1 MEIERKYLVSGIP
14 DNIDSYPCRFIEQGY
29 LNTAPVVRV
38 RRDNDNYYL
47 TYKGGGMMAREEYN
61 LPLNKEAY
69 EHLIK
74 KADGN
79 IITKKR
85 YEIPDG
91 NGYTIELDIFEGLFA
106 GTILAEVELN
116 IPAPTNWLKLTSSGI
131 LTYRK
136 SDNRLYYFYYWK
148 ETDGLTNIDQQEPN
162 FHTAIINPSTME
174 VEKDVLSPIECEMAG
189 SAYGELMQN
198 CVMYDEA
205 DNLYLACFHEEDN
218 AFFKGI
224 LLRINKGETE
234 FDASY
239 NGYPNADGKLLTIQY
254 LEGNKALVYAR
265 NDNADRPAADKQ
277 PGIDAYSHY
286 YAILDLT
293 TGTKT
298 RLSYD
303 GKEIGYSGGRFS
315 QRSVIF
321 NNKAYIGVNTEED
334 ANAVIYI
341 YDIKTGNVEKGA
353 EVDGRFYFDMIRV
366 IEND

>member
-1 MEIERKYLVSGIP
+1 M
-14 DNIDSYPCRFIEQGY
+14 
-29 LNTAPVVRV
+29 
-38 RRDNDNYYL
+38 
-47 TYKGGGMMAREEYN
+47 
-61 LPLNKEAY
+61 
-69 EHLIK
+69 
-74 KADGN
+74 
-79 IITKKR
+79 
-85 YEIPDG
+85 
-91 NGYTIELDIFEGLFA
+91 LFR
-106 GTILAEVELN
+106 
-116 IPAPTNWLKLTSSGI
+116 S
-131 LTYRK
+131 
-136 SDNRLYYFYYWK
+136 
-148 ETDGLTNIDQQEPN
+148 
-162 FHTAIINPSTME
+162 
-174 VEKDVLSPIECEMAG
+174 
-189 SAYGELMQN
+189 
-198 CVMYDEA
+198 
-205 DNLYLACFHEEDN
+205 
-218 AFFKGI
+218 
-224 LLRINKGETE
+224 
-234 FDASY
+234 
-239 NGYPNADGKLLTIQY
+239 
-254 LEGNKALVYAR
+254 R

>member
-1 MEIERKYLVSGIP
+1 
-14 DNIDSYPCRFIEQGY
+14 
-29 LNTAPVVRV
+29 
-38 RRDNDNYYL
+38 
-47 TYKGGGMMAREEYN
+47 MA
-61 LPLNKEAY
+61 
-69 EHLIK
+69 
-74 KADGN
+74 
-79 IITKKR
+79 
-85 YEIPDG
+85 
-91 NGYTIELDIFEGLFA
+91 
-106 GTILAEVELN
+106 V
-116 IPAPTNWLKLTSSGI
+116 
-131 LTYRK
+131 
-136 SDNRLYYFYYWK
+136 
-148 ETDGLTNIDQQEPN
+148 
-162 FHTAIINPSTME
+162 
-174 VEKDVLSPIECEMAG
+174 